1 MKTQKLEIERRF
13 VRLTKKRKERL
24 VDAVAELIIS
34 YLERHGT
41 EIPDEAEGKAS
52 QEAEKKA

>member
-1 MKTQKLEIERRF
+1 MKTQTLEIERRF

-41 EIPDEAEGKAS
+41 EIPEKADGDAS
-52 QEAEKKA
+52 REPEKKA